1 MHSILAASAAGLAA
15 LVASCNAAALPHF
28 LDPRAPHFAEIMEP
42 QPDYVLRANASSN
55 DTVAFQY
62 RNGERAFDTT
72 MTIELVNGNE
82 TYTLASNVTFYNSW
96 YVNATLNIVYDQIP
110 DGNYTLVAQEY
121 LDGDVYSEVNQPFG
135 ISHDPNSPAPTGDM
149 SSVDPDA
156 TPTSSAYIL
165 QPPSQQATTAPA
177 TTATASPDVDSA
189 SSSVERISLQLTRP
203 AEGAAAH
210 EHDGDGSIEENL
222 HQFAKDL
229 N

>member
-1 MHSILAASAAGLAA
+1 MIKYQMATTVRCLPAVSLLFHCAARCLQRILTCAFSLFSRIAA
-15 LVASCNAAALPHF
+15 
-28 LDPRAPHFAEIMEP
+28 
-42 QPDYVLRANASSN
+42 
-55 DTVAFQY
+55 
-62 RNGERAFDTT
+62 
-72 MTIELVNGNE
+72 
-82 TYTLASNVTFYNSW
+82 
-96 YVNATLNIVYDQIP
+96 
-110 DGNYTLVAQEY
+110 LVAQEY